1 MGHWP
6 HIAAFQRN
14 LLLLSKELGINN
26 WHYSDF
32 IELTLLYNFALAV
45 GLYKK
50 LFSGYETFSSAN
62 EANAFF
68 GDDNN
73 CKPIND
79 ILLEDENGNGH
90 MAYVKSYSKGQI
102 NFTGYSIFDT
112 QKTSY
117 DGGKIKPNGNFQN
130 GWKIVGVI
138 FKPSK

>member
-1 MGHWP
+1 MSISTLMKLNDRFPIGTTK
-6 HIAAFQRN
+6 N
-14 LLLLSKELGINN
+14 
-26 WHYSDF
+26 SDG
-32 IELTLLYNFALAV
+32 TTTT
-45 GLYKK
+45 KK

-68 GDDNN
+68 CDDNN
-73 CKPIND
+73 CKSING